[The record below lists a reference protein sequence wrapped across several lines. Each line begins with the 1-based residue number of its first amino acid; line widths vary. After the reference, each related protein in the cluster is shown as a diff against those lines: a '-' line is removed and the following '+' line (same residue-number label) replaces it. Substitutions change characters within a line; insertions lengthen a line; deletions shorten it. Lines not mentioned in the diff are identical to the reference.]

1 MNERDINKIR
11 PHIVG
16 GEITGMSEYEGGRFT
31 VWIRGHGNAIL
42 ELIVSEPVLAD

>member
-11 PHIVG
+11 PPIVG

-31 VWIRGHGNAIL
+31 VWIIGHGNAIL

>member
-16 GEITGMSEYEGGRFT
+16 GKITGIVADADGRFT
-31 VWIRGHGNAIL
+31 VWICGHGNAIL

>member
-16 GEITGMSEYEGGRFT
+16 GEITGMTEYSDGRFT